1 MFRLA
6 RPGNGPCCPRGIT
19 VKSGRVEAEEKGDG
33 PNLSLESVVRLAGN
47 PPVVL
52 RKRGPRTFEEIPP
65 SEVAEMMQSLIRT
78 HAGVGE
84 EVLYRQVLD
93 FYDLKRLTS
102 NVVVSQGW
110 WRIGKLA

>member
-1 MFRLA
+1 MRLE
-6 RPGNGPCCPRGIT
+6 C
-19 VKSGRVEAEEKGDG
+19 VV
-33 PNLSLESVVRLAGN
+33 LSAGN

-52 RKRGPRTFEEIPP
+52 RKRGPRAFEEIPP

-102 NVVVSQGW
+102 NVRNVLSEILVEIRRELSKG
-110 WRIGKLA
+110 RRGI